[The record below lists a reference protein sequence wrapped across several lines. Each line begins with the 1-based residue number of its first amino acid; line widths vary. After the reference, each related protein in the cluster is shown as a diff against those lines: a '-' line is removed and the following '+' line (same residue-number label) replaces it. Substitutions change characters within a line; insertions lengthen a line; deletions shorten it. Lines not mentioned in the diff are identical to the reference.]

1 MNYFSIRNAV
11 CLKYEWREWNEAT
24 VILLFN
30 QPGSQNNLTAYQ
42 LGSND
47 EILFPSWEMLGSFV
61 VAA

>member
-1 MNYFSIRNAV
+1 MNCFSIRNVV
-11 CLKYEWREWNEAT
+11 CLKYEWNEAT

-30 QPGSQNNLTAYQ
+30 QPGFQNNLTAYQ